1 MKFRDL
7 FVPAWQR
14 SSPEVRI
21 KAIGKLEDTYILK
34 HIIKS
39 DEDQLVR
46 NAARDQL
53 DLYSDQVQ
61 MSDEKIQV
69 SEKE

>member
-14 SSPEVRI
+14 SDPQVRI
-21 KAIGKLEDTYILK
+21 NAIGKLEDTYILK
-34 HIIKS
+34 HIIES
-39 DEDQLVR
+39 DENQRVR

-53 DLYSDQVQ
+53 ALYPDQVQ
-61 MSDEKIQV
+61 MSDEKVQV
-69 SEKE
+69 SEK